1 MQDFV
6 FPFEKLDVW
15 QLAIELA
22 EMVLGLLE
30 RIPQNKH
37 IRLISQMEAAV
48 VSPAQN
54 IAEGKGRQYK
64 KEFIQFLHI
73 AQGSVFEVVTL
84 NEVFRR
90 RKLFQEEDAIE
101 VRKRCEQ
108 IDRKLN
114 GLINSLRGKKR
125 IKTIKEIGWRIEAT
139 K

>member
-1 MQDFV
+1 LRGKKIQKYT

-15 QLAIELA
+15 QLAVSSA
-22 EMVLGLLE
+22 ETVLDLLE
-30 RIPQNKH
+30 KLPQNKH

-48 VSPAQN
+48 VSPSQN

-73 AQGSVFEVVTL
+73 AQGSLYEVVTL

-90 RKLFQEEDAIE
+90 RKLFQEKDAIE
-101 VRKRCEQ
+101 VRRCCEQ

-114 GLINSLRGKKR
+114 GLINSLRGKVR
-125 IKTIKEIGWRIEAT
+125 RAT
-139 K
+139 SDDL